1 MMATSAQGSPAASKA
16 VHYKSQPI
24 ARRKNQSAVY
34 YAAYV
39 TGTVLHDA
47 RRDKTFWRK
56 DSQGDVL
63 HWEIVGPQGAEGW
76 TIAELWNGAEAA
88 AKKVNE
94 RPGRQTVIALPHEL
108 CQGDREA
115 AQRVA
120 RGHCLWL
127 RDQYGIASTWALHA
141 PNPQAYGESALNWHI
156 HIVETDRRI
165 STSSAGRPVF
175 GAKVRELTDGKQGK
189 IELERRRADW
199 EKRVNAELH
208 RAGAKTRVTLG
219 RSDRGDGP
227 DYLPGVHRGPE
238 VNAMLRK
245 HQADARSAVAAGK
258 PVPQA
263 PPRLAAFFAFAEAR
277 QAANTASRSFWEAT
291 GQAASAIAA
300 TAAQMTTEM
309 GTAAAQAAGATLLTS
324 PILDALTAT
333 AASARST
340 GATVSASLPD
350 TDPVDQ
356 GHVDA
361 DHAEREAEQARARED
376 RAWERFW
383 QEEARKAVTGR
394 QRQR

>member
-1 MMATSAQGSPAASKA
+1 MTRTSAQGTPAASKA

-24 ARRKNQSAVY
+24 ARRNNQSAVY

-39 TGTVLHDA
+39 TGTVLHEA

-76 TIAELWNGAEAA
+76 TLAELWNGAEAA

-156 HIVETDRRI
+156 HIVETDRRMSVD
-165 STSSAGRPVF
+165 STGRPVF

-189 IELERRRADW
+189 IELERRRTDW
-199 EKRVNAELH
+199 EKRVNAELA
-208 RAGAKTRVTLG
+208 RAGAKTRVNLG
-219 RSDRGDGP
+219 RQVGGDGP
-227 DYLPGVHRGPE
+227 DYLPSVHRGPQ

-245 HQADARSAVAAGK
+245 HQADARSAMAAGK
-258 PVPQA
+258 PTPQA

-291 GQAASAIAA
+291 GQAVSAISE

-309 GTAAAQAAGATLLTS
+309 GAAAVKAAGATLPTA

-333 AASARST
+333 ETSARST
-340 GATVSASLPD
+340 GATVGASLPD
-350 TDPVDQ
+350 IDPVEP
-356 GHVDA
+356 GHADT
-361 DHAEREAEQARARED
+361 DHAEREAEQARAREA

-383 QEEARKAVTGR
+383 QEEARKAITGR
-394 QRQR
+394 QRHR

>member
-1 MMATSAQGSPAASKA
+1 MIAKTAQGSPAASKA
-16 VHYKSQPI
+16 VHYKSLPI

-39 TGTVLHDA
+39 TGTVLQDS

-63 HWEIVGPQGAEGW
+63 HWEIVGPQGADGW
-76 TIAELWNGAEAA
+76 TLAELWNGAEAA

-94 RPGRQTVIALPHEL
+94 RPGRQTVIALPYEL

-141 PNPQAYGESALNWHI
+141 PNPQAFGESSKNWHI
-156 HIVETDRRI
+156 HIVETDRRM
-165 STSSAGRPVF
+165 SVDSAGRPVF

-208 RAGAKTRVTLG
+208 RAGARTRVTLG
-219 RSDRGDGP
+219 RKVQGDGP
-227 DYLPGVHRGPE
+227 DYLPGVHRGPQ

-245 HQADARSAVAAGK
+245 HQVDARSAMAAGK
-258 PVPQA
+258 SVPPA
-263 PPRLAAFFAFAEAR
+263 PPRLSAFFAFAEAR
-277 QAANTASRSFWEAT
+277 QAANTASQSFWEAT
-291 GQAASAIAA
+291 QAVSAIGA
-300 TAAQMTTEM
+300 TAAQMTKEM
-309 GTAAAQAAGATLLTS
+309 GAAAAKAAGATLITS

-333 AASARST
+333 VASPTAG
-340 GATVSASLPD
+340 GATGKASSPD
-350 TDPVDQ
+350 IDPFEQ
-356 GHVDA
+356 SHPGA
-361 DHAEREAEQARARED
+361 DDAERESKQARAHEA

-383 QEEARKAVTGR
+383 QEEARKAAAER